1 MEYAVAMIVKPAG
14 RGAVASDRR
23 SESMGGLAKGLSII
37 EAFSSREF
45 MSIADAAR
53 LSGATRAAAR
63 RCLLTLLELGYIERI
78 GRDFRPLPRLRR
90 LGRSNRLRERL
101 ASESQAILELA
112 RDKLNE
118 SVSLAVL
125 DGENVLFI
133 ARAAADHIVSIGVSV
148 GAHLPVFCSATGR
161 VLLSGMER
169 SQVAGIIGDKR
180 YPRRTPKTLTSPAAI
195 IREIC
200 AAGKR
205 GYALS
210 DEELEVGMRSLAV
223 PVHGAD
229 GSVIAA
235 MSVSAFAARISVDDL
250 TGRFLAA
257 LQEAAAALE
266 HSVNSG

>member
-1 MEYAVAMIVKPAG
+1 MEYAVPMIVKPDGPG
-14 RGAVASDRR
+14 RIASDRR
-23 SESMGGLAKGLSII
+23 SESMGGLAKGLCII

-63 RCLLTLLELGYIERI
+63 RCLLTLVELGYVERI

-90 LGRSNRLRERL
+90 LGRSNRHRERL
-101 ASESQAILELA
+101 ASESQAILELT
-112 RDKLNE
+112 RDILNE

-125 DGENVLFI
+125 DGEDVLFI
-133 ARAAADHIVSIGVSV
+133 ARAAADHIVSTGVGV
-148 GAHLPVFCSATGR
+148 GAHLPIFCSATGR

-169 SQVAGIIGDKR
+169 SQVADIIGNKR
-180 YPRRTPKTLTSPAAI
+180 YPRRTPKTLTSPAGI
-195 IREIC
+195 IREIGT
-200 AAGKR
+200 AAKK

-210 DEELEVGMRSLAV
+210 DEELELGMRSLAV

-257 LQEAAAALE
+257 LQESAAALE
-266 HSVNSG
+266 RSVNTG

>member
-1 MEYAVAMIVKPAG
+1 
-14 RGAVASDRR
+14 
-23 SESMGGLAKGLSII
+23 
-37 EAFSSREF
+37 

-53 LSGATRAAAR
+53 LSSATRAAAR
-63 RCLLTLLELGYIERI
+63 RCLLTLLELGYVEQI

-101 ASESQAILELA
+101 ASESQTILELA

-125 DGENVLFI
+125 DGEDVLFV
-133 ARAAADHIVSIGVSV
+133 ARAAAAHIVSTGVSV
-148 GAHLPVFCSATGR
+148 GGRLPVFCSATGR
-161 VLLSGMER
+161 VLLSGTER
-169 SQVAGIIGDKR
+169 SQVVDIIGDKR
-180 YPRRTPKTLTSPAAI
+180 YPRRTPKTLTGPAAI

-200 AAGKR
+200 MAAKK

-210 DEELEVGMRSLAV
+210 DEELELGMRSLAV

-250 TGRFLAA
+250 IDRFLAVLKESVA
-257 LQEAAAALE
+257 ELE
-266 HSVNSG
+266 HSVNTG

>member
-1 MEYAVAMIVKPAG
+1 MQKDVGHSALALDAVLEGDLPEVALPVVAPGVIDAGEGLRVAAGFQGDQGAAMRAAVLESIEFAVEDPVRRLLAYQPAL
-14 RGAVASDRR
+14 AVRR
-23 SESMGGLAKGLSII
+23 S
-37 EAFSSREF
+37 
-45 MSIADAAR
+45 
-53 LSGATRAAAR
+53 
-63 RCLLTLLELGYIERI
+63 
-78 GRDFRPLPRLRR
+78 LRR

-101 ASESQAILELA
+101 ASESQTILELT

-125 DGENVLFI
+125 DGEDVLFI
-133 ARAAADHIVSIGVSV
+133 ARAAAGHIVSTGVSV
-148 GAHLPVFCSATGR
+148 GAHLPAFCSATGR
-161 VLLSGMER
+161 ILLSGMGR
-169 SQVAGIIGDKR
+169 SQVAEIIGNKR

-200 AAGKR
+200 TAAKT

-210 DEELEVGMRSLAV
+210 DEELELGMRSLAV

-250 TGRFLAA
+250 IGRFLGILKNSAA
-257 LQEAAAALE
+257 ILE
-266 HSVNSG
+266 QSINLS

>member
-1 MEYAVAMIVKPAG
+1 MIVKRDGP
-14 RGAVASDRR
+14 RGTASDRR
-23 SESMGGLAKGLSII
+23 SESMGGLAKGLSIV

-53 LSGATRAAAR
+53 VSGATRAAAR
-63 RCLLTLLELGYIERI
+63 RCLLTLVELGYVERI

-101 ASESQAILELA
+101 ASESQTILELA

-125 DGENVLFI
+125 DGEDVLFI
-133 ARAAADHIVSIGVSV
+133 ARAPAAHIVSTGVSV
-148 GAHLPVFCSATGR
+148 GGHLPVFCSATGR

-169 SQVAGIIGDKR
+169 SQVADVIGNKR

-195 IREIC
+195 VREIC
-200 AAGKR
+200 TAGKK

-210 DEELEVGMRSLAV
+210 DEELELGMRSLAV

-229 GSVIAA
+229 GSVVAA
-235 MSVSAFAARISVDDL
+235 MSVSAFSARISVDDL
-250 TGRFLAA
+250 IGRFLGV
-257 LQEAAAALE
+257 LKESAAALE
-266 HSVNSG
+266 RSVDTG

>member
-1 MEYAVAMIVKPAG
+1 MEYAVPMIVKTDGPG
-14 RGAVASDRR
+14 VIASDQRR
-23 SESMGGLAKGLSII
+23 ESMGGLAKGLRII
-37 EAFSSREF
+37 EGFSSREF

-63 RCLLTLLELGYIERI
+63 RCLLTLLELGYLERI

-101 ASESQAILELA
+101 GSESQTILELT

-125 DGENVLFI
+125 DGEDVLFI
-133 ARAAADHIVSIGVSV
+133 ARAAAGHIVSTGVSV
-148 GAHLPVFCSATGR
+148 GAHLPAFCSATGR
-161 VLLSGMER
+161 ILLSGMGR
-169 SQVAGIIGDKR
+169 SQVAEIIGNKR

-200 AAGKR
+200 TAAKT

-210 DEELEVGMRSLAV
+210 DEELELLMRSLAV

-250 TGRFLAA
+250 IGRFLGVLKDSAA
-257 LQEAAAALE
+257 ILE
-266 HSVNSG
+266 QSINLS